1 MKQRIALFW
10 PGDYRDKPNQ
20 WALPGVEEATGQL
33 EKALVKLG
41 YSPYRVEGFISR
53 PHQSIEKLG
62 PIDDPMIGVCTHWLY
77 GPHTTDGVVGKDTP
91 LLLASNFSGQW
102 PGLVGLLNTGACLE
116 SVGRQFSRVWTDAQD
131 WTADERFMSR
141 LEEWCTTGAIAYS
154 EDELSYQTG
163 ISSNAETIAKTVE
176 QGIRDRRVLA
186 LMLGDTSMG
195 MINGYFGPRLLNPIG
210 FTEHKVD
217 QAWIIDRGRSI
228 SDKRIEDAYRFVRS
242 NGVAFHYGEEN
253 AEDFDENATR
263 EQLRDYLTVLDM
275 IDEFK
280 ADCLG
285 WQYQLGLLNLR
296 PPSDFAEGLL
306 NSVCRPES
314 NGDTVAHCH
323 RGRPG
328 QPCGNG
334 DDEAPSQSQGS
345 ASIRIVPRRPLG
357 RGIPRAV
364 HLGSVELGLLRGL
377 RLQPRPG
384 YTERSPLLPA
394 AFWIFPHP
402 RRHLCR
408 RESARRYNLGTRL
421 YQGWQAL
428 DGYWQRRSGEAAG
441 TAAR

>member
-20 WALPGVEEATGQL
+20 WALPGVEEATAQL

-41 YSPYRVEGFISR
+41 YSPYLVEGFISR

-62 PIDDPMIGVCTHWLY
+62 PIDDPIIGVCTHWLY

-102 PGLVGLLNTGACLE
+102 PGLVGLLNTSACLE
-116 SVGRQFSRVWTDAQD
+116 SVGRQFSRVWTNVPD

-141 LEEWCTTGAIAYS
+141 LEEWCSTGAIAYP
-154 EDELSYQTG
+154 EDEISYQTG
-163 ISSNAETIAKTVE
+163 VSSNAETIAKTVE

-242 NGVAFHYGEEN
+242 NGVAFHYGEEG

-314 NGDTVAHCH
+314 NGDTVATATEAD
-323 RGRPG
+323 
-328 QPCGNG
+328 QGNLVAMEMMKRLLKAKG
-334 DDEAPSQSQGS
+334 LHQS
-345 ASIRIVPRRPLG
+345 VMFHRRPLG
-357 RGIPRAV
+357 RGIRRAV
-364 HLGSVELGLLRGL
+364 HLGAAELGLLRGL

-384 YTERSPLLPA
+384 YAERCPLLPA
-394 AFWIFPHP
+394 AFGILSHP
-402 RRHLCR
+402 WRHLCR
-408 RESARRYNLGTRL
+408 GEPARRYNLGSRL
-421 YQGWQAL
+421 HQGWQAL
-428 DGYWQRRSGEAAG
+428 DGYWQRGGSEAAG
-441 TAAR
+441 TAA